1 MTFGEKLKKLRA
13 DKGLTQDM
21 LAEKIY
27 VTRTAISKWE
37 SGRGYPNI
45 ESLKAIARF
54 FSVTLDELLSSH
66 EVLTIAEENRKQT
79 ARDFRNLAFG
89 LVDICMSL
97 VLFLPLFATKSEG
110 VVQALS
116 LLMLDDVTPYL
127 KAAYYVVIIG
137 TILSGVLTLALQK
150 LTENVRTGIKTK
162 LSLGFGVVSVLLF
175 VISRQ
180 PYAAVYAFSL
190 LVIKVMMLIKRT

>member
-1 MTFGEKLKKLRA
+1 
-13 DKGLTQDM
+13 M

-79 ARDFRNLAFG
+79 VRCFRNLAFG

-116 LLMLDDVTPYL
+116 LLMLDDVAPYL

-150 LTENVRTGIKTK
+150 LTENVRTSIKTK

>member
-79 ARDFRNLAFG
+79 VRCFRNLAFG

-116 LLMLDDVTPYL
+116 LLMLDDVAPYL

-150 LTENVRTGIKTK
+150 LTENVRTSIKTK

>member
-45 ESLKAIARF
+45 ESLKAIACF

-79 ARDFRNLAFG
+79 VRHFRNLAFG